1 MRSALLSI
9 ALIVVLAWSAGRCA
23 AQSAPELSGQEK
35 ASLKAFLRDY
45 VSSPGYDY
53 TRTRYIAAP
62 VQLEDNTTDII
73 VYFTDRRSCGTSG
86 CTTLILAS
94 QGSSYKVI
102 TSIPAARL
110 PIRVLDTR
118 KHGWRDIGV
127 WVQGGGIRPGF
138 EAALSF
144 NGTTYPVNPS
154 VAPARK
160 LQHTEGKVLIDRGE
174 EGDFLF

>member
-1 MRSALLSI
+1 MKPAFLAI
-9 ALIVVLAWSAGRCA
+9 ALIVVLAWAPGRSV
-23 AQSAPELSGQEK
+23 AQDEPQLSGQQET
-35 ASLKAFLRDY
+35 SLKAFLRDY
-45 VSSPGYDY
+45 VRNPGYDY
-53 TRTRYIAAP
+53 TRTRYVAAP

-73 VYFTDRRSCGTSG
+73 VYFTDRQSCGTSG
-86 CTTLILAS
+86 CTVLILAP

-110 PIRVLDTR
+110 PIRVLDTS

-127 WVQGGGIRPGF
+127 WVQGGGIQPGY

-144 NGTTYPVNPS
+144 NGTTYHVNPS

-160 LQHTEGKVLIDRGE
+160 LQYTEGRVLIDRGE
-174 EGDFLF
+174 EGKFLY